1 MEEIINKVA
10 NSGLITINLEE
21 IYPAGNRM
29 SIDVKDQLWQGLA
42 LREKDFREFVKSHD
56 WEQYRNSYV
65 SVFCSADAIVPTWA
79 YMLVASKL
87 SGVAKRV
94 VFGTPQELE
103 MVVFQELVDKL
114 DLESLRDGRIIV
126 KGCSDLPVPISAYV
140 ALVERIQPVARS
152 IMFGEP
158 CSTVPVFKR

>member
-56 WEQYRNSYV
+56 WDQYLNCYV

-94 VFGTPQELE
+94 VFGTQQELE
-103 MVVFQELVDKL
+103 MVVFQELIDQL
-114 DLESLRDGRIIV
+114 DLEPLRDGRIIV

-140 ALVERIQPVARS
+140 ALVERLQPVVKS